1 MHKLKNQIASSITH
15 TRLESEFNRLGR
27 EVFNAYNF
35 ESDMELSIQTI
46 AEALESDRQR
56 IEAEDARRR
65 KDGKPYV
72 DLTGWELLQPD
83 ELLIAYDIEANE
95 GRLLTTK
102 ELDDYIGSS
111 EGTSLTPAGIRR
123 WYANRKNEGEY
134 LVSDYIDPV
143 SERNVPTFW
152 ILE

>member
-1 MHKLKNQIASSITH
+1 MHKLKNQIASSIIH
-15 TRLESEFNRLGR
+15 TRLEREFNRLGH
-27 EVFNAYNF
+27 EVFTVYNF

-46 AEALESDRQR
+46 AEALECDRQR

-72 DLTGWELLQPD
+72 DLTDWELLQPD
-83 ELLIAYDIEANE
+83 ELLVVYDIEANE

-102 ELDDYIGSS
+102 ELDDYIGSAD
-111 EGTSLTPAGIRR
+111 GASLTPAGIRR
-123 WYANRKNEGEY
+123 WYANRKSEGEY
-134 LVSDYIDPV
+134 LVSDYKDPV
-143 SERNVPTFW
+143 TEHNVPTFW